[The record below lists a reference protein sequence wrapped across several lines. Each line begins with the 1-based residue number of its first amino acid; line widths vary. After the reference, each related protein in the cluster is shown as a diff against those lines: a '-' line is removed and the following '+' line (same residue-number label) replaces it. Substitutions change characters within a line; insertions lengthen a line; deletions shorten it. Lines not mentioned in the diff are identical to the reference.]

1 MTVVSPR
8 SSRRPARRRPRTR
21 PCPTSL
27 RAASTLCATPD
38 IETQVKNDQ
47 GQGEGIVT
55 INSGESVTDTVVVSG
70 SKGVAEGTVDFFVCG
85 PTNSPQDCNN
95 GTRRGNDIAL
105 VGGEAESSVF
115 TPTAKPTTA
124 QPDYYCFRVEY
135 TPAAGSKYL
144 ADEHTNNTTECVKVI
159 PADVRVIK
167 TPNAGTVNAGESI
180 NFTLQWGNVGEGKA
194 TGVVVTDSLP
204 GTSGLNWCIDGST
217 GTGSTCSIA
226 GAVGSQ
232 VLTCNVVS
240 INGNTP
246 AIPADVDDN
255 TLNSGSVTVRSG
267 DDAGLL
273 RRHRQHR
280 TDHVDERR
288 DQREPRP
295 GHRPVP
301 GRQRREDAEQRSGQR
316 E

>member
-1 MTVVSPR
+1 M
-8 SSRRPARRRPRTR
+8 
-21 PCPTSL
+21 
-27 RAASTLCATPD
+27 
-38 IETQVKNDQ
+38 
-47 GQGEGIVT
+47 VT

-70 SKGVAEGTVDFFVCG
+70 SKGVATGTVDFFVCG
-85 PTNSPQDCNN
+85 PTNSPQNCNN
-95 GTRRGNDIAL
+95 GTGIGSDIAL

-115 TPTAKPTTA
+115 TPTAKPSTG

-144 ADEHTNNTTECVKVI
+144 ADEHTNDTTECVKVI

-167 TPNAGTVNAGESI
+167 SPNEGTANAGESI
-180 NFTLQWGNVGEGKA
+180 EFVLQWGNVGEGKA

-204 GTSGLNWCIDGST
+204 GTAGLNWSIVGST

-246 AIPADVDDN
+246 ASADDLDDN
-255 TLNSGSVTVRSG
+255 NLNSGSVTVRSG
-267 DDAGLL
+267 TTPASCAVINNTGRITSTNDGTTRTRARSPSSAPTSASSRRRTTVRSTRVMRL
-273 RRHRQHR
+273 RSRCSCR
-280 TDHVDERR
+280 TPDR
-288 DQREPRP
+288 
-295 GHRPVP
+295 VP
-301 GRQRREDAEQRSGQR
+301 PAAWS
-316 E
+316 